1 MQTRRE
7 TKKITSMACRMQFSQ
22 YTACKSYREEAK
34 NEDRTR
40 QNTAKGTI
48 TTLCLNYVDIHVK
61 YFMIFN
67 HTIYF
72 PYFYSTIFFCSYS
85 VWPTKLI
92 CRNEKEKYDF
102 FFCQSHFWYWLRN
115 TNTVDK

>member
-1 MQTRRE
+1 MQTSRE
-7 TKKITSMACRMQFSQ
+7 SRTKSDINGFAECSSFNT
-22 YTACKSYREEAK
+22 TACKRYRKEAK
-34 NEDRTR
+34 NKDRTR

-72 PYFYSTIFFCSYS
+72 PYIFHNFCCC
-85 VWPTKLI
+85 
-92 CRNEKEKYDF
+92 CRLAHGN
-102 FFCQSHFWYWLRN
+102 
-115 TNTVDK
+115 